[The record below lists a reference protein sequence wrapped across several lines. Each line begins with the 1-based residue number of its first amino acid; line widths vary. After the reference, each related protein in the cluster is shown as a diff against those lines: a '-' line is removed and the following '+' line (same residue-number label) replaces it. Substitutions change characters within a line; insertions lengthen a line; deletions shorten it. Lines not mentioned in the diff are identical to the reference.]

1 MKGNVALVGVLKV
14 GDWARKWERMGEV
27 EGEGMVGL
35 RELDELSGVG
45 ISEELVDPDDP
56 DEADMDRTLP
66 LAGIGIEMGNEGF
79 ASLGFVCSFVDII
92 DRNWMY

>member
-1 MKGNVALVGVLKV
+1 
-14 GDWARKWERMGEV
+14 MGEV

-66 LAGIGIEMGNEGF
+66 LAGIGIEMGSEGF

-92 DRNWMY
+92 GRNWMY